1 MENKIALSDLIELL
15 AEQTEL
21 SNAESEL
28 FLKTLFDLVFETLSN
43 EDLVKIKDFGTF
55 KLTRIQARES
65 VDVNS
70 GEKIEIPAHN
80 RVNFVPSTVLKELVN
95 KPFSHF
101 ETILL
106 NEGVHFENMEQFFE
120 SDEDTEEETD
130 EKEEI
135 IQQKTEPKQKPVKDK
150 PAISS
155 EQTAVSSP
163 TETLDQNQ
171 EIPESKKKFPAIL
184 IPVLGGVALAFA
196 SFFVPAKR
204 K

>member
-28 FLKTLFDLVFETLSN
+28 FLKTLFELVFETLSN

-120 SDEDTEEETD
+120 TDEDADEETD

-135 IQQKTEPKQKPVKDK
+135 IQQKTEPKKDLVKDK

-155 EQTAVSSP
+155 EQTVVSSP
-163 TETLDQNQ
+163 TEDTDERQENQ
-171 EIPESKKKFPAIL
+171 ESKKKFPAIL